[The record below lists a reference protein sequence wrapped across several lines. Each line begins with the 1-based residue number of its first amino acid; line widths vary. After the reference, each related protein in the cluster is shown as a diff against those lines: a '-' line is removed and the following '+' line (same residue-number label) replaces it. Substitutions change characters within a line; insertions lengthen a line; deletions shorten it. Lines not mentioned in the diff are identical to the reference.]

1 MSFVWAV
8 LASCKA
14 YGEISEERITFF
26 GFLRCL
32 DLYFLYDKLGK
43 EKKGNPSPS
52 LLLLEDLRII
62 EGFSIFVSK
71 KAILELLFS

>member
-1 MSFVWAV
+1 MSFVWVV
-8 LASCKA
+8 LPSCKA
-14 YGEISEERITFF
+14 FGEISEDRITFF

-43 EKKGNPSPS
+43 EKGKPSPS
-52 LLLLEDLRII
+52 LLFLEELRII

-71 KAILELLFS
+71 KAILVLPFS